1 MGKPEGYDA
10 SRNTRRTVGAEILSQ
25 FFVIKDQISLK
36 RAQQVIAEMFNKN
49 GYLRVT
55 PSTKKRSLDANALSH
70 VWYAEIAKQK
80 GDQSAFDYKNQCK
93 LHFGVPILRR
103 DSEKFKA
110 FYDRFFKQLSYPEK
124 LAAMKYISITSTFDK
139 TQMSE
144 YLREI
149 ERTFAGEGI
158 ILTSLSDHD

>member
-1 MGKPEGYDA
+1 MNSYF
-10 SRNTRRTVGAEILSQ
+10 I
-25 FFVIKDQISLK
+25 IKDEHTLK
-36 RAQQVIAEMFNKN
+36 HTQQNIVTLFNKH
-49 GYLRVT
+49 GWLKLT
-55 PSTKKRSLDANALSH
+55 PSTQKRSIDANALSH

-110 FYDRFFKQLSYPEK
+110 FYDRFFKSISYPEK
-124 LAAMKYISITSTFDK
+124 LAAMKYISVSSTFDK

-144 YLREI
+144 YLNEI
-149 ERTFAGEGI
+149 ERTYAGEGV
-158 ILTSLSDHD
+158 ILTSKAELN